1 MITEMSYSICCYAA
15 MPDWPDNDCCPKC
28 GEHTTGFTEEEIA
41 KEEGMDGRLLK

>member
-1 MITEMSYSICCYAA
+1 MKYEPYFSVCCYAA

-41 KEEGMDGRLLK
+41 KEEGIDGRLLK